1 MQMFDGAIPWYNSM
15 EQNHLRRNLA
25 VITFTAFLNFTGL
38 TIAIPIFTPL
48 CLDQTHGIIATGT
61 SVPVRTTILGVLLGI
76 FPLCQFFA
84 APILGAFSDR
94 YGRKKILLLS
104 LAGMLVGSIIMAT
117 SITISSLP
125 LAFVSRIIMG
135 AFSGSL
141 AVTQSAIADISDDKS
156 RAKNF
161 GLIGAAFGASLFI
174 GPALG
179 GFLSDP
185 AIHLWFNYAT
195 PFWLSSALTAFNL
208 CQVAWQLSETLPPEK
223 RRQTDFR
230 IFIGPINI
238 VKAFRDPVCRGLFL
252 VVFVLGFGFNFF
264 TQFFQ
269 VLLITK
275 FAATRA
281 QLGIVF
287 SYLGIWGILTQAV
300 IIRPVSRKFTPAR
313 ILNTTPLLLT
323 GVFLSILLVP
333 SLPLLFVVLLFIPL
347 FNGLSNP
354 NLTALISGLRGAE
367 DRGELLGINQS
378 VLAMAQFLPPLIG
391 GYIVG
396 NHYSLSIWVTA
407 ICYVIGWI
415 LFIRTRQTF

>member
-1 MQMFDGAIPWYNSM
+1 MD
-15 EQNHLRRNLA
+15 QNHRRRDLT

-48 CLDQTHGIIATGT
+48 CLDQSHGIIAAGT
-61 SVPVRTTILGVLLGI
+61 SVPIRTTILGFLLGI
-76 FPLCQFFA
+76 FPLSQFFA

-94 YGRKKILLLS
+94 YGRKKILLLT
-104 LAGMLVGSIIMAT
+104 LIGMLLGSILMAA
-117 SITISSLP
+117 SIAMSNLP
-125 LAFVSRIIMG
+125 LAFISRIIMG

-141 AVTQSAIADISDDKS
+141 AVTQSAIADISDETS

-185 AIHLWFNYAT
+185 GIHSSFNYAT
-195 PFWLSSALTAFNL
+195 PFWLSSVLTALNV
-208 CQVAWQLSETLPPEK
+208 CQVAWQLSETLPPDK
-223 RRQTDFR
+223 RRSSDFR
-230 IFIGPINI
+230 IFLGPINI
-238 VKAFRDPVCRGLFL
+238 VKAFRDPVCRAMFL

-269 VLLITK
+269 VLLLTK

-281 QLGIVF
+281 QLGMVF

-300 IIRPVSRKFTPAR
+300 IIRPVSRKFTPAQ
-313 ILNTTPLLLT
+313 ILTTTPLFLS

-333 SLPLLFVVLLFIPL
+333 SLPFLFAVLLFIPL
-347 FNGLSNP
+347 VNGIANP
-354 NLTALISGLRGAE
+354 NLTGLISGLRGAE
-367 DRGELLGINQS
+367 DQGELLGINQS

-407 ICYVIGWI
+407 FCYVIGWI
-415 LFIRTRQTF
+415 LFLRVRPRL